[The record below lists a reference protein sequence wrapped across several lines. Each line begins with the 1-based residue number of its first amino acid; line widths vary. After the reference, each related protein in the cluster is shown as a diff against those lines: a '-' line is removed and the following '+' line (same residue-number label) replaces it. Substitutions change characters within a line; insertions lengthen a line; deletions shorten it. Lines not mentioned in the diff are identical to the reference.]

1 MHHLDGG
8 RMKIDFNAICKDYGV
23 RHVSYRAAWQV
34 IHNHNMEQLA
44 NSTTGFCFFAGDQPV
59 IFYDDSR
66 PVMEIHFTVA
76 HELGHIMLGHLNFR
90 NDFFKK
96 LPDCAERE
104 ADAFAV
110 QLLANELVRRY
121 EVPA

>member
-1 MHHLDGG
+1 VN
-8 RMKIDFNAICKDYGV
+8 IDFNAICKDYGV
-23 RHVSYRAAWQV
+23 RPVSYRAASQV
-34 IHNHNMEQLA
+34 IRDHNLEQLA
-44 NSTTGFCFFAGDQPV
+44 SSTTGFCLFVGEQPV

-66 PVMEIHFTVA
+66 PAIEIHFTVA

-90 NDFFKK
+90 HEFFEK

-121 EVPA
+121 EGKVAAHG